1 MVGPLLSGNP
11 ALVPVTAP
19 RGVTPGGL
27 LLVAIFSL
35 GAGLTGVGFGHLV
48 PMVPTVPC
56 LGETAV

>member
-19 RGVTPGGL
+19 HGVTPGGL

>member
-1 MVGPLLSGNP
+1 MVYPVLSGNP
-11 ALVPVTAP
+11 SPVPVTASC
-19 RGVTPGGL
+19 GVTLVGL
-27 LLVAIFSL
+27 VFVAIFSL